1 VLFVNFIID
10 SLSINYEIHHSSFII
25 HHYFGKDMSIDT
37 SLESE
42 YWKGIQT
49 VRIKMFHSTAQAYVY
64 AAAFA
69 QAQVPHFLSNE
80 NSSALMFPPILAQGI
95 GLHVRVQDQ
104 KRAITLL
111 KRLDEQE
118 SYEPEEDF
126 READLAEIRYQ
137 QGLHAARQ
145 RTKMPPTWWM
155 WLLIAGAI
163 IALIILLNRIV
174 LF

>member
-1 VLFVNFIID
+1 MPID
-10 SLSINYEIHHSSFII
+10 R
-25 HHYFGKDMSIDT
+25 

-42 YWKGIQT
+42 YWKEIQT
-49 VRIKMFHSTAQAYVY
+49 VRIQIFHSATQAYVY

-69 QAQVPHFLSNE
+69 QAQIPYFLSNE

-104 KRAITLL
+104 KKAIHLL
-111 KRLDEQE
+111 KRLEEQE
-118 SYEPEEDF
+118 SNEPEEDF

-137 QGLHAARQ
+137 QDLHVARQ
-145 RTKMPPTWWM
+145 RRKMPPTFGTWV
-155 WLLIAGAI
+155 LIAGAVI
-163 IALIILLNRIV
+163 TLIFFLTRIV

>member
-1 VLFVNFIID
+1 
-10 SLSINYEIHHSSFII
+10 
-25 HHYFGKDMSIDT
+25 MSADW

-42 YWKGIQT
+42 YWREVQT
-49 VRIKMFHSTAQAYVY
+49 VRIKIFHSATQAYVY
-64 AAAFA
+64 AAAFH
-69 QAQVPHFLSNE
+69 QARVPHFLSNE
-80 NSSALMFPPILAQGI
+80 HSAALMFPPILAQGI
-95 GLHVRVQDQ
+95 GLHVRVRDQ
-104 KRAITLL
+104 QRAITLL

-145 RTKMPPTWWM
+145 RRKMPPTWWM
-155 WLLIAGAI
+155 WLLIGIAI
-163 IALIILLNRIV
+163 ITLVIFLTRIV

>member
-1 VLFVNFIID
+1 
-10 SLSINYEIHHSSFII
+10 
-25 HHYFGKDMSIDT
+25 M
-37 SLESE
+37 SLERE
-42 YWKGIQT
+42 YWKEIQT
-49 VRIKMFHSTAQAYVY
+49 VRIKIFHSATEAYVY

-80 NSSALMFPPILAQGI
+80 NSAALMFPPILVQGI

-104 KRAITLL
+104 HKAITLL
-111 KRLDEQE
+111 KRLEEQE

-137 QGLHAARQ
+137 QDLHAARQ
-145 RTKMPPTWWM
+145 RSKLSPTWWM
-155 WLLIAGAI
+155 WLLIAGA
-163 IALIILLNRIV
+163 AMTLIFFLTRIV

>member
-1 VLFVNFIID
+1 MD
-10 SLSINYEIHHSSFII
+10 R
-25 HHYFGKDMSIDT
+25 

-42 YWKGIQT
+42 YWKEIQT
-49 VRIKMFHSTAQAYVY
+49 VRIKNFHSATQAYVY

-104 KRAITLL
+104 KKAIALL
-111 KRLDEQE
+111 QRLDEQE
-118 SYEPEEDF
+118 CYEPEEDF

-137 QGLHAARQ
+137 QDLHKARQ
-145 RTKMPPTWWM
+145 RSNLSPTWWM
-155 WLLIAGAI
+155 WLLIAGAVMT
-163 IALIILLNRIV
+163 LIILLTRIV

>member
-1 VLFVNFIID
+1 
-10 SLSINYEIHHSSFII
+10 
-25 HHYFGKDMSIDT
+25 MSADW
-37 SLESE
+37 SLERE
-42 YWKGIQT
+42 YWQGVQT
-49 VRIKMFHSTAQAYVY
+49 VRIKNFHSTAQAYVY
-64 AAAFA
+64 AAAFH
-69 QAQVPHFLSNE
+69 QARVPHFLSNE
-80 NSSALMFPPILAQGI
+80 HSAALMFPPMLAQGI

-104 KRAITLL
+104 RRAIALL

-145 RTKMPPTWWM
+145 RSNMPPTWWM
-155 WLLIAGAI
+155 WLLIGI
-163 IALIILLNRIV
+163 SILTLIVFLTRIV

>member
-1 VLFVNFIID
+1 M
-10 SLSINYEIHHSSFII
+10 S
-25 HHYFGKDMSIDT
+25 KDRA
-37 SLESE
+37 LERE
-42 YWKGIQT
+42 YWHEIQT
-49 VRIKMFHSTAQAYVY
+49 VRIKIFHSATQAYVY

-104 KRAITLL
+104 QKAMALL
-111 KRLDEQE
+111 KRLEEQE
-118 SYEPEEDF
+118 SHEPEEDF
-126 READLAEIRYQ
+126 READRAEILYQ
-137 QGLHAARQ
+137 QDLHRARQ
-145 RTKMPPTWWM
+145 RSKRSPTWWM

-163 IALIILLNRIV
+163 IILIILLTRIV

>member
-1 VLFVNFIID
+1 MN
-10 SLSINYEIHHSSFII
+10 
-25 HHYFGKDMSIDT
+25 M
-37 SLESE
+37 SLEQE

-49 VRIKMFHSTAQAYVY
+49 VRIKIFHSATQAYVY

-80 NSSALMFPPILAQGI
+80 NSAALMFPPILAQGI

-104 KRAITLL
+104 QKAISLL
-111 KRLDEQE
+111 KRLEEQE

-137 QGLHAARQ
+137 QDLHAARQ
-145 RTKMPPTWWM
+145 RSKLPPTGWM
-155 WLLIAGAI
+155 WLLIAGAAM
-163 IALIILLNRIV
+163 ALIFFLTRIV